1 MSISTPAV
9 FSGLKALDFCRATQ
23 QLTTALQWW
32 GKRGRSFWWP
42 RSQCRAG
49 AKRSLHMLLF
59 ISQRLQSMRMRIVVL
74 DILHH
79 LWKYW
84 SLGLSTDIRIRT
96 DVDFFRKNPWKSTKK
111 TNQTQQTPSV
121 SRQRKTETLSGLA
134 SSEVDFIVKA
144 QRKEV
149 ATVKGIP
156 RWSPPCCQAVKN
168 NPNLRGSLG
177 KAHRRISADLSW
189 WS

>member
-1 MSISTPAV
+1 MESEEGLSGGRGPNAGQGQSAVYTCCFSFHKGFNLWEWESWYLTSCTTYESTE
-9 FSGLKALDFCRATQ
+9 ALDR
-23 QLTTALQWW
+23 
-32 GKRGRSFWWP
+32 
-42 RSQCRAG
+42 
-49 AKRSLHMLLF
+49 
-59 ISQRLQSMRMRIVVL
+59 
-74 DILHH
+74 
-79 LWKYW
+79 
-84 SLGLSTDIRIRT
+84 LSTDIRIRT
-96 DVDFFRKNPWKSTKK
+96 DLDFFRKNPWKSTKK

-144 QRKEV
+144 QRKKV